1 MSLKMDKLN
10 KSIIKDMYFNKPYAR
25 MSPMKDTPLRNVE
38 QLGAAIRS
46 KRKEQGLS
54 QSALAARLGVERK
67 WILRLEAG
75 NRAAELGLVLR
86 ALETLGMQ
94 AYLGDPTAS
103 GTGVRDGPASQLDE
117 VFRRLQRTG
126 RK

>member
-1 MSLKMDKLN
+1 
-10 KSIIKDMYFNKPYAR
+10 MYFIR
-25 MSPMKDTPLRNVE
+25 VHGTMSPMKDIPLRNVE

-46 KRKEQGLS
+46 KRKEEGLS

-67 WILRLEAG
+67 WVLRLEAG
-75 NRAAELGLVLR
+75 NRTAELALVLR

-94 AYLGDPTAS
+94 AYLSDQAAPSIGARPAA
-103 GTGVRDGPASQLDE
+103 PASRLDE
-117 VFRRLQRTG
+117 VFRRLQRPV